1 MVGDRGGMEEHW
13 FNAGVIGRPDVSMSA
28 RHLPPLMRSRPSN
41 LWANHRASEPAS
53 VLWFL
58 YLLSLSLA
66 TLAPSSTRV
75 VEREKDER
83 FITAFI
89 ARRVLAAR
97 TAGWIGLWRL
107 LNFDVT
113 KSLFHS
119 RLLFLHAIV
128 VARGRT

>member
-1 MVGDRGGMEEHW
+1 
-13 FNAGVIGRPDVSMSA
+13 
-28 RHLPPLMRSRPSN
+28 MRSRPSN

-58 YLLSLSLA
+58 YLPSLSLSLA
-66 TLAPSSTRV
+66 TLSPSSTRV

-119 RLLFLHAIV
+119 RLPFLHAIV
-128 VARGRT
+128 MARKRT